1 MTRPLR
7 ILFVAMHTSVHAARW
22 IEQTSKLGFDCH
34 VFPINDLPPHHLL
47 GDATLHVPTLSF
59 KPALS
64 AARSERP
71 DLLRRLGR
79 IARLVLSRPDEAAR
93 RLKERLLALRS
104 VEIVDM
110 SASQPCAVG
119 PIVRHFPVDDVLR
132 DLSAADQTITLG
144 LPGESDAATARLYG
158 PEVLAALIERLQ
170 PDLIHSMEFQHAGYL
185 TLSARD
191 RIKGRFPRWLAT
203 NWGSDIYYFG
213 RDAAHAAQIR
223 RLCAAID
230 VYSCECHRDIG
241 LAREFGYRGPELP
254 VLPNSGGID
263 IAHIEQLRDP
273 TPPSARRLI
282 MVKGY
287 DHFAGRAMVS
297 LAVLERFAAQLR
309 DFTVVLFSVGA
320 RPRAR
325 AIELAQAGTLD
336 IRVIDWAT
344 HDEILRHFGRARLYL
359 GISISDAI
367 STSVLEAMAMGAF
380 PIQTDTSCCAEWFV
394 PDQTG
399 FTVPVDDFEVICE
412 RFQRALTDDALVD
425 AAAPRNFDIIR
436 SRLAIDVMLPK
447 MREFYRQALIASR
460 THEGEGEAR

>member
-1 MTRPLR
+1 
-7 ILFVAMHTSVHAARW
+7 MHTSVHAARW
-22 IEQTSKLGFDCH
+22 IEQTAKLGFDCH
-34 VFPINDLPPHHLL
+34 VFPINELPPHHLL
-47 GDATLHVPTLSF
+47 GDVTLHVPTVSL
-59 KPALS
+59 KPTRS
-64 AARSERP
+64 AARCERP
-71 DLLRRLGR
+71 GPLRRLGR
-79 IARLVLSRPDEAAR
+79 IVRLVLSRPGEAVQ
-93 RLKERLLALRS
+93 RLKQRLRALRS

-110 SASQPCAVG
+110 SDSAPAARAAG
-119 PIVRHFPVDDVLR
+119 PIIQHFPVNDVLP
-132 DLSAADQTITLG
+132 DLSAIDQTITLG
-144 LPGESDAATARLYG
+144 LPGESDAAAPRLYG
-158 PEVLAALIERLQ
+158 PEVLAVLIERLQ

-191 RIKGRFPRWLAT
+191 RFKGRFPRWLAT

-230 VYSCECHRDIG
+230 VYSCECNRDIG

-263 IAHIEQLRDP
+263 IAHIEQLRDS

-297 LAVLERFAAQLR
+297 LAVLERFAPQLR
-309 DFTVVLFSVGA
+309 GFTIVLFSVGG

-325 AIELAQAGTLD
+325 AIELAKAGTLD

-380 PIQTDTSCCAEWFV
+380 PIQTDTSCCAEWFI

-399 FTVPVDDFEVICE
+399 FTVPVDDFEVICD
-412 RFQRALTDDALVD
+412 RVRRALTDDALVD
-425 AAAPRNFDIIR
+425 AAAARNFDIIR
-436 SRLAIDVMLPK
+436 SRLAIDVMSPK
-447 MREFYRQALIASR
+447 MREFYRVALIDSP
-460 THEGEGEAR
+460 THGNEGEVR